1 MLPRGGSG
9 GEGGLPSITKWASG
23 GGRGG
28 IVGTGGLV
36 VALLDLTGTIGLD
49 LDVSVLS
56 GLGGGMG
63 GVEESWLRTAIPGP
77 PRGVDVRCIRSCWTP
92 EVLLLLLL
100 LMLPPSVVV
109 GTTTTTGGI
118 RTECSPSCIAANF
131 GVIRNS
137 DLPDNHPFVR
147 LTFCEVISP
156 RHGRQEEP

>member
-63 GVEESWLRTAIPGP
+63 GVEESRLRTAIPGP

-92 EVLLLLLL
+92 EVRLLLL

-109 GTTTTTGGI
+109 GTTTTG
-118 RTECSPSCIAANF
+118 RTF
-131 GVIRNS
+131 G
-137 DLPDNHPFVR
+137 
-147 LTFCEVISP
+147 
-156 RHGRQEEP
+156 